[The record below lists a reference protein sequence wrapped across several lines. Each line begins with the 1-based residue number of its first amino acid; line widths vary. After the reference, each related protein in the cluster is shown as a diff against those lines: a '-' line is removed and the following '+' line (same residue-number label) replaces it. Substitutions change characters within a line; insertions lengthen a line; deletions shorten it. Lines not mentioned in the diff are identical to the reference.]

1 MKIDLPSVA
10 EKVAKFLGKALPEN
24 PEGMKAFM
32 EHLSFDKMKTNKAV
46 NKDDFMTVSQGNI
59 QNRKYEY
66 SSKYSAARKG
76 VLTPKWCF
84 STSVWCGKI

>member
-10 EKVAKFLGKALPEN
+10 EKVAKFLGKVLPEN

-46 NKDDFMTVSQGNI
+46 NKDDFMTVSQG
-59 QNRKYEY
+59 
-66 SSKYSAARKG
+66 
-76 VLTPKWCF
+76 T
-84 STSVWCGKI
+84 

>member
-10 EKVAKFLGKALPEN
+10 EKVAKFLGKVLPEN

-59 QNRKYEY
+59 RNRKYEY
-66 SSKYSAARKG
+66 SSKCSAARIK
-76 VLTPKWCF
+76 F
-84 STSVWCGKI
+84 N